1 MRGYPSEDG
10 WPISELGAMRHNIVF
25 PPGHAG
31 LSVAAAIAVG
41 YALGFGRGGTNST
54 GRRGSPPQ
62 GLGSTDSRGTQRLGD
77 ILRSIDA
84 RLVIIGSLA
93 PDILDRPLGMWVLP
107 ESLDPTSRGFGHVL
121 LVNVLL
127 IVLSVVVL
135 RWTGLRA
142 PLVFFLAAAG
152 HMLLD
157 RMWESLD
164 TVLWP
169 IRGTSFGAA
178 EYDLSPSWLHWLQSG
193 ASSFVPEALGA
204 LVLVIV
210 GVWLYRR
217 RTLINWLRTGVG

>member
-1 MRGYPSEDG
+1 M
-10 WPISELGAMRHNIVF
+10 
-25 PPGHAG
+25 
-31 LSVAAAIAVG
+31 
-41 YALGFGRGGTNST
+41 
-54 GRRGSPPQ
+54 
-62 GLGSTDSRGTQRLGD
+62 QRLGD

-193 ASSFVPEALGA
+193 ASSFVPEALGGLSPGHRRSVA
-204 LVLVIV
+204 LPAADAHQLAQDWRWMKASHSDIGRPAAGKWVS
-210 GVWLYRR
+210 
-217 RTLINWLRTGVG
+217 